1 MGINMILDYGH
12 RLTTSGKQTVAL
24 PRIIKE
30 RTMNEGYGTVAAQLF
45 RQAGCNVLEVAP
57 DKNAV
62 MNEKED
68 LNRRISRANQWAAQT
83 EGDSYYISCHAN
95 AGGGQ
100 GAEIWIY
107 SKAKQGGMEERLAGS
122 ILKKLC
128 AATGMKNR
136 GVKRGYAGNPKGDFA
151 VNRDTKMPA
160 MLIEC
165 GFMDYIP
172 EARKMDNPEF
182 WKVCGTAV
190 FEGAAEVLG
199 LSKPAAPNASV
210 LYNVMFGECSE
221 GDKNTAVALGEKLGL
236 ETTAIPSQNGLWY
249 VKYSPMSEGD
259 KNAVEQLGSRLAVD
273 VMASSL

>member
-1 MGINMILDYGH
+1 MSINMIFDYGH
-12 RLTTSGKQTVAL
+12 RLTTPGKQTVAL

-30 RTMNEGYGTVAAQLF
+30 RTFNEGYGKAAAQLF

-62 MNEKED
+62 MNENTD
-68 LNRRISRANQWAAQT
+68 LNRRISQANQWAAQMG
-83 EGDSYYISCHAN
+83 GDSYYISCHAN

-107 SKAKQGGMEERLAGS
+107 SKAKQGGIEERLADS

-136 GVKRGYAGNPKGDFA
+136 GVKRGYVGNANGDFA

-165 GFMDYIP
+165 GFMDYVP

-182 WKVCGTAV
+182 WKICGTAV
-190 FEGAAEVLG
+190 FEGAAQVLG
-199 LSKPAAPNASV
+199 LSAENKAEQLAMYQVEFGLCSV
-210 LYNVMFGECSE
+210 
-221 GDKNTAVALGEKLGL
+221 GDKGTALVLGEKLGL
-236 ETTAIPSQNGLWY
+236 GTTVTEAENGLY
-249 VKYSPMSEGD
+249 LVTYSPMTEGD
-259 KNAVEQLGSRLAVD
+259 KNAVEQLGKQLAVD
-273 VMASSL
+273 VKVSRL